1 MTLIKN
7 YNFSENAIN
16 SFIVDETNG
25 EFLWI
30 SFSQDASGNCALQKV
45 SGHNPL
51 QKYFD
56 IDVAVD
62 EIKRMYISGSYIYLA
77 YDDDTYIGARYSL
90 ANPLTTSTDFS
101 LPAGITEAPIDVLVS
116 GSNVFYLIPGNTSG
130 TNAKIVVLTTSG
142 TFSETIDLSTVT
154 NAVAF
159 SIDDSDNIWV
169 ITNESPAKLVRVYDD
184 GGYTYTVTTL
194 GT

>member
-1 MTLIKN
+1 MLIKN
-7 YNFSENAIN
+7 YNFDESAIN
-16 SFIVDETNG
+16 SFIVDETSG

-45 SGHNPL
+45 SAHNPL

-56 IDVAVD
+56 IDIAVD
-62 EIKRMYISGSYIYLA
+62 EITRMYISSSYIYLA

-90 ANPLTTSTDFS
+90 ANPLTTYTNFS
-101 LPAGITEAPIDVLVS
+101 LPVGITEAPIDVLVN
-116 GSNVFYLIPGNTSG
+116 GSYVFYLIPGNTSG

-142 TFSETIDLSTVT
+142 TYSETIDLSTIT
-154 NAVAF
+154 NAIAF
-159 SIDDSDNIWV
+159 SVDDSDNIWV
-169 ITNESPAKLVRVYDD
+169 LTNESPSKLVRVYDD
-184 GGYTYTVTTL
+184 GGYTYTITTL

>member
-1 MTLIKN
+1 VLIKN
-7 YNFSENAIN
+7 YNFDESAIN
-16 SFIVDETNG
+16 SFIVDETSG

-45 SGHNPL
+45 SAHNPL

-56 IDVAVD
+56 IDIAVD
-62 EIKRMYISGSYIYLA
+62 EITRMYISSSYIYLA

-90 ANPLTTSTDFS
+90 ANPLTTYTNFS
-101 LPAGITEAPIDVLVS
+101 LPVGITEAPIDVLVN
-116 GSNVFYLIPGNTSG
+116 GSYVFYLIPGNTSG

-142 TFSETIDLSTVT
+142 TYSETIDLSTIT
-154 NAVAF
+154 NAIAF
-159 SIDDSDNIWV
+159 SVDDSDNIWV
-169 ITNESPAKLVRVYDD
+169 LTNESPSKLVRVYDD
-184 GGYTYTVTTL
+184 GGYTYTITTL